1 MLLAILLSLLAALA
15 WGASAIFVRLGLR
28 HMRSTT
34 GTVVSLAAGVLFVGL
49 LTFALYR
56 FEMFALPASVYA
68 WIILLGI
75 INYPLGRLLNF
86 KGVQLAG
93 VGRTAPILAGAPVV
107 AATLGVALG
116 GETITSPIA
125 LGIAAIVAGV
135 VLVVSERTS

>member
-1 MLLAILLSLLAALA
+1 
-15 WGASAIFVRLGLR
+15 
-28 HMRSTT
+28 MRSTT

>member
-1 MLLAILLSLLAALA
+1 MLLAILLSLLAAFA
-15 WGASAIFVRLGLR
+15 WGASSIFVRLGLQ

-34 GTVVSLAAGVLFVGL
+34 GTVVSLASGVLLVGL
-49 LTFALYR
+49 ITFALFR
-56 FEMFALPASVYA
+56 LDMFALPATVYA
-68 WIILLGI
+68 WIILLGL

-93 VGRTAPILAGAPVV
+93 VSRTAPILAGAPLV

-116 GETITSPIA
+116 DETITIPIA